1 MEIASYLKMG
11 GVTMW
16 GLLALAVAGLVIV
29 VERLVAISRAAIDIN
44 DFLGRTRKALVTNR
58 SPREAIKICEQFR
71 GPVPS
76 MVKAGLLKYG
86 QPRDDVEQ
94 TLRTAALFEKGRLE
108 RFLPV
113 LATLAAV
120 TPMLGFLGTAAG
132 FMQALDALAAADT
145 VDAAALALALEG
157 PLVTTVAGLSI
168 GILLRI
174 AYGWLVGRVARVERD
189 IDTANNMLL
198 ETFGDMERGG
208 APVVSVKRFVVGRA
222 FTLTGSPARYRADT
236 RWPTRARSLLDG
248 QAGTDV
254 PLSHGFIGVRAGVSR
269 DDAIHQW
276 RSGSPATLWGDRE
289 RVS

>member
-1 MEIASYLKMG
+1 VEIASYLEMG

-58 SPREAIKICEQFR
+58 SPREAIKICEQLR

-108 RFLPV
+108 RFLPL

-132 FMQALDALAAADT
+132 FMRALDGLAAADT
-145 VDAAALALALEG
+145 VDAAAVALALQG
-157 PLVTTVAGLSI
+157 PLVATVAGLSI

-174 AYGWLVGRVARVERD
+174 AYGWLAGRVAKVERD

-198 ETFGDMERGG
+198 ETFGEMERGG
-208 APVVSVKRFVVGRA
+208 APPVG
-222 FTLTGSPARYRADT
+222 TGDS
-236 RWPTRARSLLDG
+236 
-248 QAGTDV
+248 AGDV
-254 PLSHGFIGVRAGVSR
+254 PSR
-269 DDAIHQW
+269 
-276 RSGSPATLWGDRE
+276 
-289 RVS
+289 

>member
-1 MEIASYLKMG
+1 MEIASYMKMG
-11 GVTMW
+11 GFTMW
-16 GLLALAVAGLVIV
+16 VLLALAVAGLVLV

-108 RFLPV
+108 RFLPL
-113 LATLAAV
+113 LATIAAV

-145 VDAAALALALEG
+145 VDAAAVALALEG
-157 PLVTTVAGLSI
+157 PLTPTVGGLAI

-174 AYGWLVGRVARVERD
+174 AYGWLAGRVAKVERD

-198 ETFGDMERGG
+198 ETFGEMERGG
-208 APVVSVKRFVVGRA
+208 G
-222 FTLTGSPARYRADT
+222 PA
-236 RWPTRARSLLDG
+236 
-248 QAGTDV
+248 
-254 PLSHGFIGVRAGVSR
+254 AGVGDSSAEVPSR
-269 DDAIHQW
+269 
-276 RSGSPATLWGDRE
+276 
-289 RVS
+289 

>member
-86 QPRDDVEQ
+86 QPRDDIEQ

-113 LATLAAV
+113 LATIAAV
-120 TPMLGFLGTAAG
+120 APLLGFLGTAVG

-189 IDTANNMLL
+189 IDTADNMLL
-198 ETFGDMERGG
+198 ETFGEMERGG
-208 APVVSVKRFVVGRA
+208 AAGGQRQRFVVGRA
-222 FTLTGSPARYRADT
+222 VTLDRV
-236 RWPTRARSLLDG
+236 
-248 QAGTDV
+248 AG
-254 PLSHGFIGVRAGVSR
+254 
-269 DDAIHQW
+269 AI
-276 RSGSPATLWGDRE
+276 
-289 RVS
+289 